1 MRRKITVVGSGALAG
16 ACALLVA
23 ERGLA
28 DVVLVGAGED
38 AAGDVAAAA
47 AVCGAGVSVVASGD
61 WEKAAG
67 SAVVVV
73 DAGAGGLEDAARQI
87 ARHLPDA
94 VVVVAGR
101 GEAEACHTL
110 LATTGFPRR
119 RVLGAVGLVTAAR
132 LRSLVAA
139 ELGLE
144 PGDVGGVALGG
155 PGGDAIVVA
164 ASVTAGGL
172 PVAALLGAGR
182 LADVGATLR
191 QEAATGPL
199 AHAAAVREVVEAVL
213 LDRRRILPCTAC
225 CQGEYGLAGE
235 FATVPVRVGAGG
247 IAEVIVLDLEDDE
260 AEAMFHSAR

>member
-16 ACALLVA
+16 ACALLVG

-28 DVVLVGAGED
+28 DVVLVGAEPD
-38 AAGDVAAAA
+38 AARDAAAGV
-47 AVCGAGVSVVASGD
+47 AVCGAAIGVLACGD
-61 WEKAAG
+61 WEQAAG

-73 DAGAGGLEDAARQI
+73 DAGGGGLDDVGPQI
-87 ARHLPDA
+87 ARHIPDA
-94 VVVVAGR
+94 VVVVAGD
-101 GEAEACHTL
+101 GEAEACRAL
-110 LATTGFPRR
+110 LATTAFPRR
-119 RVLGAVGLVTAAR
+119 RVLGAGGLVTAAR
-132 LRSLVAA
+132 LRALVAA

-172 PVAALLGAGR
+172 PVAALLGAAR
-182 LADVGATLR
+182 LAELGATLR
-191 QEAATGPL
+191 HEAKPGPL

-213 LDRRRILPCTAC
+213 LDRRRILPCSAC

-247 IAEVIVLDLEDDE
+247 ISEVVIVDLTDAE
-260 AEAMFHSAR
+260 AEAMFQSAR